1 MTCPN
6 CQNLKTEFFFEAKNT
21 HGSLKISEEKFVI
34 LKCQD
39 CGLIFPR
46 LTPGKDFYKQYYP
59 QDYYQRTRFPIKA
72 IEKTY
77 QTICLRWLE
86 FLIARYIK
94 KGKVLDYGCGRG
106 EFLASLP
113 EAFEKYGIEINPQ
126 AAKSVK
132 KNYPQIKVFQ
142 DLSFLRPKALKFDLI
157 TLWHVL
163 EHLEE
168 PKKVLSR
175 LVSLLEKDGFL
186 ILSTPNSQSLG
197 LKIGRAHWFHLDAPR
212 HLRIFSLNNL
222 SDLAKETGLKIIAVK
237 GNWLEYPLDLF
248 WSVYNHLKTKIF
260 FLNFLLGLFI
270 LPVSLVIKTVF
281 LFLPQKSEVITLV
294 CQKR

>member
-1 MTCPN
+1 MICPN
-6 CQNLKTEFFFEAKNT
+6 CHHLKTEFFFEAKNT

-59 QDYYQRTRFPIKA
+59 RDYYQRTRFPIKA

-77 QTICLRWLE
+77 QTICLRWLQ
-86 FLIARYIK
+86 FLVTRYVK
-94 KGKVLDYGCGRG
+94 EGKVLDFGCGQG

-113 EAFEKYGIEINPQ
+113 ETFAKYGVEVNPR
-126 AAKSVK
+126 AAKFIK
-132 KNYPQIKVFQ
+132 KNFPQVKIFN
-142 DLSFLRPKALKFDLI
+142 DLSSLKPKFLKFNLI

-168 PKKVLSR
+168 PEKVLSR

-197 LKIGRAHWFHLDAPR
+197 LKIGRAHWFHLDTPR
-212 HLRIFSLNNL
+212 HLRIFNLNNL
-222 SDLAKETGLKIIAVK
+222 SDLAKETGLKIVAVK

-248 WSVYNHLKTKIF
+248 WSIYNRYKTKHF
-260 FLNFLLGLFI
+260 LLNFLLGLFS
-270 LPVSLVIKTVF
+270 LPASLVVKLVC
-281 LFLPQKSEVITLV
+281 LFKPEKSETIIVV
-294 CQKR
+294 CRRK